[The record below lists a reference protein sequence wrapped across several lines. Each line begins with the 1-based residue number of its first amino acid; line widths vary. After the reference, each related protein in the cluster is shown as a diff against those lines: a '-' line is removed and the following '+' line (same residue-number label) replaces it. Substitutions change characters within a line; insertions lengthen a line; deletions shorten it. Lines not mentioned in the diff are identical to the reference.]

1 MNLTL
6 APGLPGGSDGKESAA
21 MQETLVWFL
30 SWQDPL
36 EKGMATHSSILAWR
50 IPQTESC
57 CQVMSP
63 SHVQLFATPWTAAH
77 KASLVPHHLPE
88 FSQVHV
94 HWISDAIQP
103 PHPLLPPSLLTL
115 NLPQHQGL
123 FQWVSCLH
131 QVAKVLEPQLQHQS
145 FQWIFRVDFF

>member
-6 APGLPGGSDGKESAA
+6 APGLPAGSDGKESAA

-57 CQVMSP
+57 CYCSVAKSCPALCDPTDCSTQG
-63 SHVQLFATPWTAAH
+63 FF
-77 KASLVPHHLPE
+77 VPHHLPE

-103 PHPLLPPSLLTL
+103 PHPLLPSSPLIL